1 MSKNALKFLIVSLLL
16 SSVVGGLTYYLTR
29 PTGPQMTQLMRRLTE
44 GVTSEFST
52 QIPVHRK
59 VETVYLI
66 VHGRGSRTPEQEFQ
80 AELEAAV
87 VKSDKYN
94 VQSWKKLEEFL
105 QKEANKTLWRQLVNK
120 VLGDANGNI
129 TEPTSVAA
137 ASEVIK
143 KLEEAN
149 YEPAIDGVLVVNVTE
164 FYEGPDEDG
173 FGAKVSVEAELWSK
187 AEDKVVAKVAPIS
200 DEITSVFDLRYLQHR
215 AGQQSWILRFLLWFV
230 LSCGLPWAGIQLVRA
245 VVRKRNNGL
254 SIGLLAAFTGFDVV
268 LAWPLL
274 CSFGTGGGTVIGL
287 LLSAAIMGY
296 YNYDAVEYINR
307 RLL

>member
-1 MSKNALKFLIVSLLL
+1 MSKNAIKFLIVSALL
-16 SSVVGGLTYYLTR
+16 SSIVGGLTYYLTR

-44 GVTSEFST
+44 GVTAEFST

-80 AELEAAV
+80 AELEEAV

-105 QKEANKTLWRQLVNK
+105 QKEANKNLWRQLVNK

-164 FYEGPDEDG
+164 FFEGPDEDG

-187 AEDKVVAKVAPIS
+187 SEDKVVATVAPIS
-200 DEITSVFDLRYLQHR
+200 DEITSVLDLRYLQHR
-215 AGQQSWILRFLLWFV
+215 AGQQSWLLRFLLWFV

-245 VVRKRNNGL
+245 VLKRRNNGL
-254 SIGLLAAFTGFDVV
+254 TIGLLVLFTGFDLS

-274 CSFGTGGGTVIGL
+274 CSFGTGGGTLIGL
-287 LLSAAIMGY
+287 GLSAALMGY